1 MIGKMMLAAASA
13 LLACACGA
21 RAEDK
26 APAAPFDD
34 AAFVKAAAIGG
45 MSEVH
50 LGDLAAARARGKD
63 VKDFAGR
70 AAKDHAAAN
79 EGLKDAA
86 KAAGIELPAK
96 IDEAHQKQYDA
107 FKDYKGDDFDRDY
120 ARTMVQSH
128 TDSVALFTRA
138 SKEAKDQGIKDYAAK
153 TLPTLQKHLEAA
165 KKLNR

>member
-1 MIGKMMLAAASA
+1 MIGKMMLVTASA
-13 LLACACGA
+13 LLACAFSA

-26 APAAPFDD
+26 PPAAAFEDG
-34 AAFVKAAAIGG
+34 AFVKVAAIDG

-50 LGDLAAARARGKD
+50 LGQLAATQAKGQD
-63 VKDFAGR
+63 VKDFAGQ

-79 EGLKDAA
+79 EGLKEAA
-86 KAAGIELPAK
+86 KAAGIEVPAK

-120 ARTMVQSH
+120 AKTMVQSH
-128 TDSVALFTRA
+128 TESVALYTRA
-138 SKEAKDQGIKDYAAK
+138 SKEAKDQGIKDYATK